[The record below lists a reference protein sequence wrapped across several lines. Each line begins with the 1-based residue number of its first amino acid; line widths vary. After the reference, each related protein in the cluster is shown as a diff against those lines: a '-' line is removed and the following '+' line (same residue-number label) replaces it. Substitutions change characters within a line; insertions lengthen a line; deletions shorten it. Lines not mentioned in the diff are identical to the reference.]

1 MAVSEKNLGN
11 YFIFMSLAELP
22 FLLGIVWVWFDSGRL
37 ELMLLLGAAAVCVT
51 SLFLMFAFIGA
62 RPKLIGISSLVS
74 LLIGIVAWKML
85 GDPWLIGGGIFAS
98 VMLLQFIWPRA
109 EKDHGGVNASR

>member
-11 YFIFMSLAELP
+11 YFILMSLAELP
-22 FLLGIVWVWFDSGRL
+22 FLLGAVWVGFDSGRL
-37 ELMLLLGAAAVCVT
+37 DLMLLFVAAAVCVT
-51 SLFLMFAFIGA
+51 ALFLMLAFDGL
-62 RPKLIGISSLVS
+62 RPKLIGIGSMVSLV
-74 LLIGIVAWKML
+74 IGIVAWKML

>member
-1 MAVSEKNLGN
+1 MAVSQKNLGN

-22 FLLGIVWVWFDSGRL
+22 FLLGVIWVWFDSGRL
-37 ELMLLLGAAAVCVT
+37 DLMLLLGAAAVCVT
-51 SLFLMFAFIGA
+51 TLFLMFAFDGP
-62 RPKLIGISSLVS
+62 RPKLIGIGSMVSLVT
-74 LLIGIVAWKML
+74 GIVVWKML

-98 VMLLQFIWPRA
+98 VMLLQFIRPRA